1 LLGEGRRSLDKA
13 GARTILSNIYRQ
25 EDFLFIG
32 VNSVV
37 SSPKAKKG
45 KLTVK
50 EMKRDPMWD
59 LYENVNSKIAP
70 YKQQLIRGAIGLVAL
85 VAIGSLGY
93 VLINYFNSRGQEAFG
108 QALEIYNA
116 QVIAPGSDA
125 EKNKNSAKKSYP
137 DEQQKYKEAAAA
149 FDNVAASYSSHRDI
163 AKYYAA
169 LSRTHFDPAKAQSD
183 LEAMSKENTE
193 IGFWSKVGLAESY
206 AAAGQFDKAVATYQ
220 QLKDNP
226 GPLPKSLVLYNLGHL
241 YERQGKSKEAIEA
254 YYQSASADR
263 SSAEGKK
270 AHDRLNVLDP
280 ATAKKVPPEK
290 KEDSDI

>member
-1 LLGEGRRSLDKA
+1 M
-13 GARTILSNIYRQ
+13 
-25 EDFLFIG
+25 
-32 VNSVV
+32 V